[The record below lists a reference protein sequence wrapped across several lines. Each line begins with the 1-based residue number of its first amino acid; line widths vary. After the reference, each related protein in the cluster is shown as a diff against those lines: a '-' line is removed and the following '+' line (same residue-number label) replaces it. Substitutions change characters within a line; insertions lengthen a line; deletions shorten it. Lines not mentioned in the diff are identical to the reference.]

1 MKILNNHSIN
11 VSKGVCLVEDDEI
24 LYRSLRQR
32 MQLEGLQCTVF
43 PTIDKALAGLKI
55 NHYELLLCDIRLPDG
70 DCSEVFK
77 SIQEQGV
84 SLPPTLFMTGYPN
97 LEEAVE
103 LLCLG
108 ASDYIAKPFD
118 INQLLE
124 KMHRLV
130 PTIFEKPSAKAP
142 FELGISTAMRN
153 LTLMLN
159 RLSSRHVPVLV
170 TGESGVGKEYVARY
184 LHHQRFPQDNAPFKA
199 LNCSALPETL
209 MEAELFGYEKG
220 AFTGADRSKKGL
232 IEQATGGT
240 LMLDE
245 IGEMPLIMQTKLL
258 RVLQEQKLTH
268 LGGEQEISIDI
279 DVISATNRN
288 LSEMVESG
296 AFREDLFYRIHV
308 VHISIPPLRERPDD
322 ILWFA
327 RHLLEQEGRKNP
339 PIRILSPAAESWLLH
354 QPWKGNVRELLHVL
368 ERVII
373 FTDGVVL
380 NPSNFNGL
388 DKLCEEALARDAGLK
403 DSLKESER
411 WYIECA
417 LEKHAWHMTE
427 TAAALKISRKNLWER
442 INRLGLKKKLEK

>member
-1 MKILNNHSIN
+1 MLENHLIN
-11 VSKGVCLVEDDEI
+11 INKGVCLVEDDEI

-32 MQLEGLQCTVF
+32 LQLEGLQCTVF
-43 PTIDKALAGLKI
+43 PTIDEALEGLRI
-55 NHYELLLCDIRLPDG
+55 NNYDLLLCDIRLPDG

-84 SLPPTLFMTGYPN
+84 ALPPTLFMTGYPN

-118 INQLLE
+118 ITQLLE

-130 PTIFEKPSAKAP
+130 PTIFEKPSAEIP
-142 FELGISTAMRN
+142 FELGVSTTMRN

-159 RLSSRHVPVLV
+159 RLSTRHVPVLV

-184 LHHQRFPQDNAPFKA
+184 LHYQRFPQNNAPFMA
-199 LNCSALPETL
+199 LNCSALPEAL

-220 AFTGADRSKKGL
+220 AFSGADRNKKGL
-232 IEQATGGT
+232 IELASGGT

-245 IGEMPLIMQTKLL
+245 IGEMPFAMQTKLL

-268 LGGEQEISIDI
+268 LGGEHEISVDIDI
-279 DVISATNRN
+279 ISATNRD
-288 LSEMVESG
+288 LREMVEAG
-296 AFREDLFYRIHV
+296 LFREDLFYRIHV

-354 QPWKGNVRELLHVL
+354 QPWKGNVRELLHIL
-368 ERVII
+368 ERTII
-373 FTDGVVL
+373 FTEGVVL
-380 NPSNFNGL
+380 NPSNFSGL
-388 DKLCEEALARDAGLK
+388 EHMCEHSPEHHAGLR
-403 DSLKESER
+403 DSLEESER

-417 LEKHAWHMTE
+417 LDKHSWHMTH
-427 TAAALKISRKNLWER
+427 TAEALKISRKNLWER
-442 INRLGLKKKLEK
+442 MNRLGIEKKSIN